1 MKQFE
6 VYRVVDA
13 FNDEE
18 SYINP
23 ETGEIDIEMFN
34 NIKLDIDEKLENVI
48 RLIKNTEAEKA
59 ALKQAAD
66 ELVARAK
73 QKEKT
78 IESWKRCLAYALGA
92 TNKVKF
98 EGVAGS
104 TGFKKLP
111 PSVKLDDDFVE
122 KWKESGKYLRQAEP
136 EPDKKAIAEA
146 LKNGETVEGARLETG
161 TKLYV
166 K

>member
-1 MKQFE
+1 MKKFE

-34 NIKLDIDEKLENVI
+34 NIQLDIDEKLENVI

-73 QKEKT
+73 QKDG
-78 IESWKRCLAYALGA
+78 R
-92 TNKVKF
+92 
-98 EGVAGS
+98 
-104 TGFKKLP
+104 KLEEVL
-111 PSVKLDDDFVE
+111 S
-122 KWKESGKYLRQAEP
+122 LR
-136 EPDKKAIAEA
+136 
-146 LKNGETVEGARLETG
+146 ARRNEQS
-161 TKLYV
+161 
-166 K
+166 